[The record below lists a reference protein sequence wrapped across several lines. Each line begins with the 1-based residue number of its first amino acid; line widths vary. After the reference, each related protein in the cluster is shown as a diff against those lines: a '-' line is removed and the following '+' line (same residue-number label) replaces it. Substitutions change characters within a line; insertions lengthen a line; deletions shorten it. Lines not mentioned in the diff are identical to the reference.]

1 MGIKEILNGM
11 IEVIDKVED
20 WKEAI
25 DIIGQ
30 LMINKNKIKVGY
42 IKNIIE
48 NIEELGPYIIIAPGI
63 ALPHARPSE
72 NVLENAL
79 ALLKINNGVKFTK
92 DGENIYLI
100 FCLAAKDSNSH
111 IDIIEQL
118 TLILNDDEK
127 IEKLKSMKSL
137 EEIEKVL

>member
-1 MGIKEILNGM
+1 MGIKRVLNGM
-11 IEVIDKVED
+11 IQVVDEVKD

-25 DIIGQ
+25 TTVGK
-30 LMINKNKIKVGY
+30 LMIKENKIKEGY
-42 IKNIIE
+42 IKNIIV

-72 NVLENAL
+72 DVLENAL
-79 ALLKINNGVKFTK
+79 ALLKINNGVKFTE

-100 FCLAAKDSNSH
+100 FCLAAKDSSSH

-118 TLILNDDEK
+118 TLILNNDEK
-127 IEKLKSMKSL
+127 IEKLKNIKSL
-137 EEIEKVL
+137 EGIEKVL

>member
-1 MGIKEILNGM
+1 MGIKKVLNGM
-11 IEVIDKVED
+11 IQVVDEVKD

-25 DIIGQ
+25 NIVGK
-30 LMINKNKIKVGY
+30 LMVKKNKIKEGY

-48 NIEELGPYIIIAPGI
+48 NVEELGPYIIIAPGI

-79 ALLKINNGVKFTK
+79 ALLKINTGVKFTK
-92 DGENIYLI
+92 NGENIYLI

-118 TLILNDDEK
+118 TLILNDDDK
-127 IEKLKSMKSL
+127 IEKLKTIKSL
-137 EEIEKVL
+137 EEIEKIL